1 MGTKIK
7 ISQRVLIERFISTMG
22 RNEEVEDSNWEI
34 ILFDKVDGKGN
45 RLIKWWIKTEEKGMP
60 KAGKGC

>member
-7 ISQRVLIERFISTMG
+7 ISQRVLIERFISSMG

-60 KAGKGC
+60 KAVKRC